1 MIDGGG
7 ASWLTALRPLASP
20 WSCSVLVAF
29 AVGIGVLH
37 ATARCVQRLLSLATS
52 VEAESM
58 ERAAAA
64 AIAGWPGA
72 AAPGCATHVECSGD
86 ERLVRVVHAS
96 GQTRWFAGRWLR
108 GAAPAAFGL
117 PLAAGVPPLAG
128 TGGVW
133 LGADDI
139 PRLDADELAQAAR
152 GERTSAFRR
161 DPSIAL
167 RHLAAGTDA
176 PDYTFASSS
185 LRLDGIAPGGLV
197 VVPGHLWI
205 EPGEQPLTL
214 ALDTDLV
221 VVAMGNVYCGR
232 SVRIDGPGRLLLVAA
247 VPKDATAFADA
258 DGNGRWSA
266 GDTALGAPAFVG
278 PIEGAGAVRIGIGV
292 NDAPLVLDAGVFAV
306 GQIAV
311 AADCAIAGPVV
322 AAHGIVVRDGRRCQ
336 AMGTRLYAPERERIA
351 GFATRGAPRASALR
365 PVVPGRAGGQDGAN
379 QTLYAPVPLR

>member
-1 MIDGGG
+1 MIGGTG

-37 ATARCVQRLLSLATS
+37 ATARCVQRLLSLATN

-64 AIAGWPGA
+64 AIAGWPS
-72 AAPGCATHVECSGD
+72 APASGCVTHVECRGD

-117 PLAAGVPPLAG
+117 PLAAGALPLPG
-128 TGGVW
+128 VGGAW

-167 RHLAAGTDA
+167 RYLATGTDA
-176 PDYTFASSS
+176 PDYTFASCS
-185 LRLDGIAPGGLV
+185 LRLDGAALGGLV

-205 EPGEQPLTL
+205 EPGEQPLAI

-221 VVAMGNVYCGR
+221 IVAMGNVYCGR
-232 SVRIDGPGRLLLVAA
+232 SLRIDGPGRLLLVAA

-266 GDTALGAPAFVG
+266 GDTLLGALAFAG
-278 PIEGAGAVRIGIGV
+278 PIEGAGAVRIGIGAG
-292 NDAPLVLDAGVFAV
+292 DAPLVLDAGVFAV

-311 AADCAIAGPVV
+311 AGDCEIAGPVV
-322 AAHGIVVRDGRRCQ
+322 AAHRIVVGDGSRCW
-336 AMGTRLYAPERERIA
+336 AKGTRLYAPERERIA

-365 PVVPGRAGGQDGAN
+365 PTGPGRAGGLPGAN
-379 QTLYAPVPLR
+379 QPLYAPVPLR